1 MPYWLRSITVRH
13 AHRLDWLFS
22 IPVRH
27 GPMPYSWRCSLPIRH
42 DWLCLVPVRSSN
54 CVWEGGCWP
63 INWRVGGLYD
73 QTKAIKSSR
82 QLAESDIVESSVP
95 RYVPAIAETRRERMV
110 VPRTTT
116 EKLECCGVGCCECTN
131 LERRKNREHLDPLD
145 IIPFDRLK
153 CWLRF

>member
-1 MPYWLRSITVRH
+1 MPYWLQSITVRH

-27 GPMPYSWRCSLPIRH
+27 APMPYSWRCSLPIRH

-54 CVWEGGCWP
+54 CVWEGGWWP

-116 EKLECCGVGCCECTN
+116 EKLEAVNAQIWRGEKIG
-131 LERRKNREHLDPLD
+131 EHLDPLD